1 MTGPIVTV
9 DVPMPA
15 HLAPHLP
22 ADPRGLIALASFFDA
37 QGYARLA
44 SYLRSCADHIAM
56 GAAPPVTAA
65 VLNAE
70 GYHARGATGVRVY
83 LGGDQDQV
91 HAIRLGESYALIHIP
106 RPEPQEAGNAHGE

>member
-1 MTGPIVTV
+1 MAGPVVTV

-22 ADPRGLIALASFFDA
+22 ADPRGLIALGRFFEV

-44 SYLRSCADHIAM
+44 TYLRSCADHIAM
-56 GAAPPVTAA
+56 GAVPPVTAA
-65 VLNAE
+65 VLTAQA
-70 GYHARGATGVRVY
+70 YHAPDKSAVRVC
-83 LGGDQDQV
+83 LGGDQDLV